1 MCTVGDAV
9 GSFAAGGEPDLPR
22 GSCTVHMDVAC
33 RCRCRPSTRGAR
45 RRLPLRA
52 VRHGSLRVSSRPHG
66 HQTQAGARPGVGR
79 RRRDPTAVAR
89 TVPQRLVYYRQ
100 APLRR
105 GRRTWRRQGWGRV
118 WWSGRALVELKSRRP
133 SVAGARERPAGR
145 PSMRQLSVVWL
156 IQSGKAG
163 GAGQRRRPRLRR
175 RSWGVWRTA
184 SASASASAARKGGRR
199 IINCDAHRAPA
210 RPPSAHLM
218 PDVTGAATS
227 RPDLPS
233 PRLKFHLPACRLRKR
248 KGRRPLFG
256 RVTKWKWEPEGCIG

>member
-1 MCTVGDAV
+1 MPAIHARCTSPPPSPGGQTWQPKGVVSSTRPPDTG
-9 GSFAAGGEPDLPR
+9 GRAARR
-22 GSCTVHMDVAC
+22 GSPV
-33 RCRCRPSTRGAR
+33 AR
-45 RRLPLRA
+45 RR
-52 VRHGSLRVSSRPHG
+52 RP
-66 HQTQAGARPGVGR
+66 
-79 RRRDPTAVAR
+79 DPAAVAR

-233 PRLKFHLPACRLRKR
+233 PRLKFHLAACRLRKR